1 MADPYIYSTFKQE
14 RLRGDAGSIVS
25 STIRCALVD
34 SGGAG
39 NPNLPGVNAADP
51 RYTDIAAV
59 DQGGDG
65 TTPQTQ
71 EITPKTFNG
80 GVFDGGPTTT
90 FTSISGSG
98 PTTAT
103 TADAIVIY
111 DDTSAAKRLMCVV
124 NIGSTVNFTGGN
136 VVVDWDDA
144 TSMNGQTGGI
154 FAL

>member
-14 RLRGDAGSIVS
+14 RLRGDSDITAH
-25 STIRCALVD
+25 TIRCVLVD

-39 NPNLPGVNAADP
+39 NPNLPAVNAADP
-51 RYTDIAAV
+51 RYTDIGAN

-71 EITPKTFNG
+71 EITSKTFIG
-80 GVFDGGPTTT
+80 GVFDGPATTT
-90 FTSISGSG
+90 FTSISGAG

-103 TADAIVIY
+103 TADAIVVY
-111 DDTSAAKRLMCVV
+111 DDTDAAKRLMCVV